1 MLSKSLG
8 AHVLMKQE
16 ISMTSHLTKT
26 NYKAFVGID
35 WANDKHD
42 LCVQDPSTGKREFS
56 IIKHDVNEI
65 DKWVKGIHKR
75 FGSPIAVAV
84 ELTKGPIVYALQRY
98 EFVVIVPI
106 NPTTL
111 AKYRTAFKPSKA
123 KDDPTDAELALELML
138 RYPNHFPPLN
148 QQSVNMRKLMFLVEH
163 RRKVVDDKQRVVN
176 QMINA
181 IKQYYPQANEWF
193 CKKDTHIFCDF
204 IARWPTLQQA
214 KKAHKSTLVKFF
226 NDHGIHNSTI
236 VDHRV
241 SLIKKAKPL
250 TDDKAVIDSH
260 TMLVIFYIERIVNSM
275 KCIQQYNKS
284 ILKLM
289 DKLPDAPIFNSLP
302 GAGAALSSRL
312 LAAFGEQR
320 DRFKSAKEVQQYAG
334 IAPVTERSGQKSWVH
349 WRWQC
354 STFLRQTFIEWATH
368 SRLKSYWANLYYLQ
382 QREKGSSHQA
392 AIRALAFKWIRIVYK
407 CWQDGKPYNETQY
420 LRALKDRGSPLLSD
434 KV

>member
-1 MLSKSLG
+1 
-8 AHVLMKQE
+8 MKQE
-16 ISMTSHLTKT
+16 ISMTTHLAKT

-42 LCVQDPSTGKREFS
+42 LCIQDPSTGKREFS

-65 DKWVKGIHKR
+65 DKWVKGLYKR
-75 FGSPIAVAV
+75 FGAPIAVAV

-193 CKKDTHIFCDF
+193 CKKDTHIFCGF

-214 KKAHKSTLVKFF
+214 KKAHKSILVKFF
-226 NDHGIHNSTI
+226 NDHGVHNCTI

-241 SLIKKAKPL
+241 SLIKKAKSL

-284 ILKLM
+284 ILILM
-289 DKLPDAPIFNSLP
+289 DKLPDALIFNSLP
-302 GAGAALSSRL
+302 GAGVLYPHGYL
-312 LAAFGEQR
+312 LHLG
-320 DRFKSAKEVQQYAG
+320 SKEIGLNQ
-334 IAPVTERSGQKSWVH
+334 PK
-349 WRWQC
+349 
-354 STFLRQTFIEWATH
+354 
-368 SRLKSYWANLYYLQ
+368 
-382 QREKGSSHQA
+382 
-392 AIRALAFKWIRIVYK
+392 K
-407 CWQDGKPYNETQY
+407 CDNMQ
-420 LRALKDRGSPLLSD
+420 
-434 KV
+434 V